1 MITSLDVEDVVVVVV
16 VDVVVGGGCGVDCVA
31 VAIEA
36 WYSCKLNKDTIK
48 KIKIENVLIK
58 NGLFA
63 LFKH

>member
-1 MITSLDVEDVVVVVV
+1 MITSLDVEDVVVV
-16 VDVVVGGGCGVDCVA
+16 GGGCGVDCVD

-58 NGLFA
+58 NGL
-63 LFKH
+63 LHC